1 MVFTLMELWDNCKPQ
16 TTLSSRG
23 ARHEFSFFNKPLSL
37 MNPSANSAPSM
48 DIEHARFN
56 MVEQQIRPWEVLDPV
71 VLELLMRLH
80 REDFV
85 PEQHRALAFAD
96 LEIPLGHGEMMLA
109 PKLEARML
117 QELGVQRGDLI
128 LEVGTGSGYM
138 TALLASLGRH
148 VYSVDIV
155 PDFTRAAAARL
166 TAHGIS
172 NVTLETGDAARGW
185 DKHAAYDV
193 IVLTG
198 SVPVLPDSFQQ
209 SLNTGGRLLAV
220 TGTAPAM
227 QARLITRAGTGA
239 GAFNGVTLFE
249 TCTTPLKNALQLQ
262 RFVF

>member
-1 MVFTLMELWDNCKPQ
+1 
-16 TTLSSRG
+16 
-23 ARHEFSFFNKPLSL
+23 
-37 MNPSANSAPSM
+37 M

-71 VLELLMRLH
+71 VLDLLMRLH

-96 LEIPLGHGEMMLA
+96 LEIPLGHGECMLA

-117 QELGVQRGDLI
+117 QELGVQHGDSI

-148 VYSVDIV
+148 VCSVDIV
-155 PDFTRAAAARL
+155 PEFTRSAAARL
-166 TAHGIS
+166 ATHSIS

-185 DKHAAYDV
+185 DKHGPYDV

-209 SLNTGGRLLAV
+209 SLNPGGRLLAV
-220 TGTAPAM
+220 VGVAPAM
-227 QARLITRAGTGA
+227 QAQLITRTGDSA
-239 GAFNGVTLFE
+239 CHSVTLFE
-249 TCTTPLKNALQLQ
+249 TCVNPLKNALQLQ